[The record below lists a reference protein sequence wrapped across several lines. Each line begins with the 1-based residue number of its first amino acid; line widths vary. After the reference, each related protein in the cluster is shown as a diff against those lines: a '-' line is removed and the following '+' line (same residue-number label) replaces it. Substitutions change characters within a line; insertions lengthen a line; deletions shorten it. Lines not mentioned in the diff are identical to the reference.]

1 MKSTYDRGKEHFQV
15 LWYPGTALRCR
26 CQRRYRPDRT
36 TEKDVAIWNINSF
49 GEFYMQ
55 IEEKYRK
62 DYASALDKLR
72 TERAR
77 FAENLAVSP
86 VSASSH
92 PKQIT

>member
-1 MKSTYDRGKEHFQV
+1 
-15 LWYPGTALRCR
+15 
-26 CQRRYRPDRT
+26 
-36 TEKDVAIWNINSF
+36 
-49 GEFYMQ
+49 MQ

-72 TERAR
+72 TERAC